1 MGVGLMRLRLVCIFL
16 FFISSNVLYAGAE
29 LKKADVR
36 QVVEQL
42 LDYHIDHKELN
53 KEILRRSFKVFVK
66 QFDAKSLYLLHSEID
81 PYLNPSEKKLQT
93 MLQEYQQKNESF
105 FDHYQKLY
113 GLIAKAID
121 RSRTW
126 RSQWSSEELFR
137 LAKDRSSFDLSTKW
151 SRYKRDLKS
160 RIKDHFLAFIQTN
173 LDSKKNKELPD
184 FQKRVLSLYERR
196 LMENENEYLF
206 LDVEGQP
213 LEEKKKEH
221 LFVLRV
227 LKALAKSLDSHT
239 SFFSRQEAYDMRVQ
253 LEKNFHGIG
262 VILKEDIDG
271 PTITRLIE
279 GGPAERSGSVKV
291 EDTIVEVDGKS
302 VRKYPFKKVLELI
315 RGEKGSKISLG
326 LRRVIEEE
334 GKSIA
339 QVRYV
344 ELTRGKVLLD
354 EKRVDVS
361 YESFGDGIIGKIK
374 LYSFYEGK
382 DLSSEKDIREA
393 IKELKSKGNLKGL
406 VLDLRE
412 NLGGFLMQA
421 VKVAGLFLSNG
432 VVVVA
437 KYSDGESKY
446 FRDVDGYTY
455 FDGPLLVLTSK
466 ASASA
471 AEIVAQTLQDYGK
484 ALVVGDEHTYGK
496 GSIQHQTVTDK
507 SSWAFFKVTVGRYY
521 TASGKSTQIQG
532 VLADIVVP
540 TNYHNRQIGERHLE
554 YPLPSDDIAPSYQD
568 LLTDLDWD
576 SKRWYMKYYL
586 PSLQKPVDTWKNM
599 LPTLIKNS
607 KKRLKT
613 DKNFVMFLEEEEKKS
628 SKENF
633 GVEDLQMQ
641 EAVHIIKDMI
651 FLQTQKTALNES

>member
-1 MGVGLMRLRLVCIFL
+1 MRLRIIFSFLLIFAFSQTL
-16 FFISSNVLYAGAE
+16 FASAE
-29 LKKADVR
+29 LKRSDVR
-36 QVVEQL
+36 QVIEQL

-53 KEILRRSFKVFVK
+53 SEILKRSFKVFVK
-66 QFDAKSLYLLHSEID
+66 QFDSKSLYLLHSEID
-81 PYLNPSEKKLQT
+81 PYLNPKEKKLQT
-93 MLQEYQQKNESF
+93 MLEQYQEKSEAF
-105 FDHYQKLY
+105 FEHYQGLY
-113 GLIAKAID
+113 NLITKAID
-121 RSRTW
+121 RSRQW
-126 RSQWSSEELFR
+126 RSEWSADDLFR
-137 LAKDRSSFDLSTKW
+137 LAEDRSSFDLSVKW

-160 RIKDHFLAFIQTN
+160 RIQDHYLAFIQSN
-173 LDSKKNKELPD
+173 IGLKKSKDLPD
-184 FQKRVLSLYERR
+184 FKTRVLSLYERR
-196 LMENENEYLF
+196 LAELENEYLF
-206 LDVEGQP
+206 LDLEGKALP
-213 LEEKKKEH
+213 ERKKEH

-227 LKALAKSLDSHT
+227 IKAIAKSLDSHT
-239 SFFSRQEAYDMRVQ
+239 SFFSSQEAYDMRVQ

-262 VILKEDIDG
+262 VILKEDIHG

-291 EDTIVEVDGKS
+291 EDTIVEIDGKN

-326 LRRVIEEE
+326 LQRLSKNK
-334 GKSIA
+334 GKSIT
-339 QVRYV
+339 QVRNV

-361 YESFGDGIIGKIK
+361 YESFADGIIGKIK

-382 DLSSEKDIREA
+382 DLSSEKDVREA

-554 YPLPSDDIAPSYQD
+554 YPLPSDDIEPSYQD
-568 LLTDLDWD
+568 LLSDLDWD
-576 SKRWYMKYYL
+576 SKRWYMKYYI
-586 PSLQKPVDTWKNM
+586 PSLQKPVDIWKQM
-599 LPTLIKNS
+599 LPTLRKNS
-607 KKRLKT
+607 EERIST
-613 DKNFVMFLEEEEKKS
+613 DKNFSIFLEKEASELKAD
-628 SKENF
+628 KENY

-651 FLQTQKTALNES
+651 FIQSQKTALIPK